1 MFWVFSVLSLVLS
14 NQLKNKSKIQAPWIS
29 IVLKWNFAFTWSFL
43 TQYCAVKNKLMC
55 FHFTSYA
62 FCAFWLQKKMVQWCE
77 SSRYKMGEGTRYASE
92 PFAPGKFIEQI
103 NYQEI
108 GEGEVRKLSCL
119 FLSYFVNNDF
129 EDKLVGIF
137 KRRSSSLK

>member
-1 MFWVFSVLSLVLS
+1 
-14 NQLKNKSKIQAPWIS
+14 
-29 IVLKWNFAFTWSFL
+29 
-43 TQYCAVKNKLMC
+43 
-55 FHFTSYA
+55 
-62 FCAFWLQKKMVQWCE
+62 
-77 SSRYKMGEGTRYASE
+77 MGEGSKYATASVNPPE
-92 PFAPGKFIEQI
+92 KFIEQI

-137 KRRSSSLK
+137 KRRSSSSK